1 MAYLTYI
8 IDNYSILPEI
18 SAFIH
23 ASPTQWHNDA
33 DPLNYHTSTLLS
45 RLNLSAVKRNGY
57 VNLRCSPTPGC
68 PTAVRPFDPFYK
80 EKDNPVY
87 SQFGLVYTELFN
99 VSIAEVPGEIAGVC
113 CSQFVVSRDRIWGRK
128 REEYVGMRDWAS
140 RSRLDNIGVGSVF
153 EMLWHVIFLEG
164 SVL

>member
-1 MAYLTYI
+1 M
-8 IDNYSILPEI
+8 
-18 SAFIH
+18 
-23 ASPTQWHNDA
+23 
-33 DPLNYHTSTLLS
+33 
-45 RLNLSAVKRNGY
+45 
-57 VNLRCSPTPGC
+57 NLRCSHTPGC

-87 SQFGLVYTELFN
+87 SQFGLFYTELFN

-140 RSRLDNIGVGSVF
+140 QSRLDNIGVGSVF